1 MQMNDFI
8 VLGIITV
15 VVVAAFVIINI
26 LHGRKKKK
34 LSSADLS
41 ARQEQLKTELA
52 QLEEK
57 QALVQKTANDEEYAA
72 RTKDVIKGAKK
83 AYKKGGSEL
92 VIREVVLKD
101 AIADSTYCVKRFIS
115 PDGINTVPL
124 KYVVTDEAGISTYH
138 ATLYVEEMPKN
149 STFVDTFSSL
159 FNYPDVIANVNIVP
173 YGAAKSRKL
182 LNKRIIALGSE

>member
-72 RTKDVIKGAKK
+72 ARADLDKIAAELEK
-83 AYKKGGSEL
+83 AG
-92 VIREVVLKD
+92 EV
-101 AIADSTYCVKRFIS
+101 
-115 PDGINTVPL
+115 
-124 KYVVTDEAGISTYH
+124 
-138 ATLYVEEMPKN
+138 
-149 STFVDTFSSL
+149 
-159 FNYPDVIANVNIVP
+159 
-173 YGAAKSRKL
+173 
-182 LNKRIIALGSE
+182 